1 MVGFLGYLNK
11 KGKGVNQMK
20 NFAMKLWV
28 NSMMP
33 LKNEKGAQSLE
44 WLGLAALLILVLGI
58 VSTAL
63 SSQEGAIGDL
73 ISKIIDKIS
82 QMVGS

>member
-1 MVGFLGYLNK
+1 
-11 KGKGVNQMK
+11 MK

-28 NSMMP
+28 NTMMP

-63 SSQEGAIGDL
+63 SSQGESIGTL
-73 ISKIIDKIS
+73 IGNIIQKIS
-82 QMVGS
+82 DMVG

>member
-1 MVGFLGYLNK
+1 
-11 KGKGVNQMK
+11 MK
-20 NFAMKLWV
+20 NFAIKLWV
-28 NSMMP
+28 NTMMP

-63 SSQEGAIGDL
+63 SSQEGAVGDL
-73 ISKIIDKIS
+73 IQKIIKKIS
-82 QMVGS
+82 DMVG